1 MVDDLHK
8 VLDRRLAVAPSGNCP
23 VELSGA
29 FLRLCLAESCGKCV
43 PCRVGLNKLSELI
56 DKVLDGEMTLKVED
70 QEPVVL
76 RKGDSFRCVGG
87 VNKSVQNTGETVTQM
102 LVCLLR

>member
-1 MVDDLHK
+1 MSRLELETPSKAQKMVDDLHK

-56 DKVLDGEMTLKVED
+56 DKVLDGKATEADLDTIEITAA
-70 QEPVVL
+70 
-76 RKGDSFRCVGG
+76 RCPA
-87 VNKSVQNTGETVTQM
+87 SPTRTP
-102 LVCLLR
+102 RA